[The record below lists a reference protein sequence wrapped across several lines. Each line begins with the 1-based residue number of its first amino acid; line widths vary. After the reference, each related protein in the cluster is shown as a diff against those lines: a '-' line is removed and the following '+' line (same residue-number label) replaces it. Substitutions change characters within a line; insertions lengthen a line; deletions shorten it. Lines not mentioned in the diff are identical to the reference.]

1 MGRQTR
7 NFRQTKRS
15 AQADSSAKSYGRM
28 NRMEGWNKQS
38 LAANATRGGFATKI
52 INIFKKG
59 DKQKWQG

>member
-1 MGRQTR
+1 MGRQIR

-28 NRMEGWNKQS
+28 NRMEGWSKQS
-38 LAANATRGGFATKI
+38 LAASATRI
-52 INIFKKG
+52 INIFKRGG